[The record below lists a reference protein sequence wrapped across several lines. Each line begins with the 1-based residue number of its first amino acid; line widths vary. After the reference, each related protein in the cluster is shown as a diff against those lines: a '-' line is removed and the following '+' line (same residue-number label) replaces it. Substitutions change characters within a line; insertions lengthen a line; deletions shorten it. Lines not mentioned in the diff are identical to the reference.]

1 MFEIGNL
8 CSKSGDF
15 EISYAKTGRCGP
27 LAQNSGMTT
36 ITLRRFAPRV
46 NYGQS
51 EPSFAYVYDTCTSGN
66 GRTPGIP
73 QLALW
78 LALARAHA

>member
-27 LAQNSGMTT
+27 LDNDDMTT
-36 ITLRRFAPRV
+36 DGQTDYFSPCCACARGVMIFFFFRRGALR
-46 NYGQS
+46 G
-51 EPSFAYVYDTCTSGN
+51 
-66 GRTPGIP
+66 
-73 QLALW
+73 
-78 LALARAHA
+78 ARAVMGI